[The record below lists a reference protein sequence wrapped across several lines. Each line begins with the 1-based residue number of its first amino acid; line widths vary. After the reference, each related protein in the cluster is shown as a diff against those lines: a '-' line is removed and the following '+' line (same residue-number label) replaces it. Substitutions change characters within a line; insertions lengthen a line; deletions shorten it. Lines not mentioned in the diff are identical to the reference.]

1 MERLVY
7 FYEDIE
13 LWEILVCERILVL
26 CSPDVLL
33 YDKLHAVIAQLMP
46 YPAYDIR
53 FRLFLAYLGKQT
65 FHIFQLIIHIF
76 ELLEFV
82 PFSARAGQKK
92 KDTA

>member
-13 LWEILVCERILVL
+13 LWEIQVCERILVL

-33 YDKLHAVIAQLMP
+33 YDKLHAVIVQLML

-53 FRLFLAYLGKQT
+53 FRLFLAYLSKQT
-65 FHIFQLIIHIF
+65 FHIFQLIIHI
-76 ELLEFV
+76 
-82 PFSARAGQKK
+82 GQKK